1 MRLALVLFTLLAAN
15 PAMAHIG
22 HIGHIGDVAGHG
34 HLLAA
39 GAIAIALGIAALGA
53 RKGKTQDTDATDDKT
68 ADEEE
73 ALA

>member
-22 HIGHIGDVAGHG
+22 HFGDVAGHG